1 MVYGGQLD
9 EPTAR
14 ALAGKAQRV
23 KYKNFGGAKRLVT
36 FLGPLVLLPSIA
48 ENDCLQYRLGTTV
61 LARNVNKRCRV
72 YNRHGS

>member
-36 FLGPLVLLPSIA
+36 LFSFSSGK
-48 ENDCLQYRLGTTV
+48 RLFAMQ
-61 LARNVNKRCRV
+61 ARD
-72 YNRHGS
+72 NRTSKEREQKVS